1 MIFLNGTT
9 ETLEL
14 LTSSS
19 ADIDYQI
26 NWVDVI
32 PATSATPGSSQGKI
46 TSATTT
52 VITAA
57 PLAGT
62 SRQIKSIFIKNIHA
76 TTPNTISVSK
86 DVSGTNYAIST
97 DAIIQAGEIF
107 VYEDGLGWSIQDL
120 LVSTLTNDLHLGY
133 QDWTSIADPAAPSSG
148 LLRVYAKDVSGRM
161 MPKWKGPS
169 GVDTPFQPALFQNNW
184 VVWNPG
190 ATSGAMIGSI
200 QSVISAGVSVLP
212 TTTNKFTSLR
222 RSHFTAA
229 TGINLMNSLR
239 SEAMFFRGAI
249 AGMGGFF
256 VFFRFGFATWTAT
269 NRLFVGLCVDTTA
282 LLTADPSTKFN
293 TLGFAVDTG
302 DTAISFMHNDASGA
316 ATKDPIAGQPA
327 LASNNVYDAF
337 IYCRPND
344 NTVYYR
350 LDNVSA
356 GTTLIDTSTSTDL
369 PVNTTMLT
377 ATAAIGSGATNAG
390 AAVAAI
396 GVNKIWIDSDF

>member
-14 LTSSS
+14 LTSSTS
-19 ADIDYQI
+19 DIDYQI

-32 PATSATPGSSQGKI
+32 PSTGATPGSSEGKI
-46 TSATTT
+46 TTATTT
-52 VITAA
+52 VIVAA
-57 PLAGT
+57 PVAGT

-76 TTPNTISVSK
+76 TTPNTVSVSK
-86 DVSGTNYAIST
+86 EISGTNYSNSTNAIL
-97 DAIIQAGEIF
+97 QPGEIF
-107 VYEDGLGWSIQDL
+107 VYQDGLGWSIQDV

-133 QDWTSIADPAAPSSG
+133 QDWADISDPLSPATG
-148 LLRVYAKDVSGRM
+148 FLRVYAKNISGRM

-169 GVDTPFQPALFQNNW
+169 GFDTPFQPALFQNNW

-190 ATSGAMIGSI
+190 ATSGTMIGSVQTAI
-200 QSVISAGVSVLP
+200 TAATAVLP

-302 DTAISFMHNDASGA
+302 DSAISFMHNDASGA
-316 ATKDPIAGQPA
+316 ATKDPIEGQPA

-337 IYCRPND
+337 IYCRSND

-350 LDNVSA
+350 LDNVSS
-356 GTTLIDTSTSTDL
+356 GTTIIEASTSTDL
-369 PVNTTMLT
+369 PVNTTMLI

-390 AAVAAI
+390 AGVAAI
-396 GVNKIWIDSDF
+396 GLNRMYIESDY

>member
-1 MIFLNGTT
+1 MIFLNGAND
-9 ETLEL
+9 TLEL
-14 LTSSS
+14 TTSSA

-32 PATSATPGSSQGKI
+32 PAASATPGSSEGKI

-52 VITAA
+52 AILAA
-57 PLAGT
+57 PASGT

-86 DVSGTNYAIST
+86 DVSGTGYAIST
-97 DAIIQAGEIF
+97 DAILQAGEIF
-107 VYEDGLGWSIQDL
+107 VYEDGLGWSIQDM

-133 QDWTSIADPAAPSSG
+133 QDWTGIADPAAPSSNI
-148 LLRVYAKDVSGRM
+148 LRIYSKNISGRM

-169 GVDTPFQPALFQNNW
+169 GIDTPFQSALFGNNW

-190 ATSGAMIGSI
+190 ATSGAMIGSV
-200 QSVISAGVSVLP
+200 QTVITAGVAALP

-222 RSHFTAA
+222 RSTFTAA

-239 SEAMFFRGAI
+239 SEAMFFRGGV

-256 VFFRFGFATWTAT
+256 FQCRFGLSTWTAT

-293 TLGFAVDTG
+293 LLGFGVDTA
-302 DTAISFMHNDASGA
+302 DTEISFMHNDGAGA
-316 ATKDPIAGQPA
+316 ATKDAIAGQPA
-327 LASNNVYDAF
+327 LASNNVYDVF

-344 NTVYYR
+344 STVYYR
-350 LDNVSA
+350 LDNISA
-356 GTTLIDTSTSTDL
+356 GTTIIDSSAITEL
-369 PVNTTMLT
+369 PVNTTMLI

-390 AAVAAI
+390 AGVAALGLNRMYI
-396 GVNKIWIDSDF
+396 ETDY